1 MWNGES
7 SYELESHGGFAR
19 TVTGTVAYVDE
30 EAQTFLVREP
40 GGAMQRVPLRDITD
54 TTAKPGTP
62 ENGRDREPVS
72 DHEGL
77 GTGGYQPPDRT
88 SHAASGR

>member
-7 SYELESHGGFAR
+7 SYELESHRGFAR
-19 TVTGTVAYVDE
+19 TVTGTVAYLDE
-30 EAQTFLVREP
+30 EAQTFMVREP
-40 GGAMQRVPLRDITD
+40 GGAMSRVPLRDITD
-54 TTAKPGTP
+54 TTANPGTP
-62 ENGRDREPVS
+62 VNDRDREPVS

-77 GTGGYQPPDRT
+77 GTGRYEPPERA